1 MIIIDGGNAMF
12 LNNDKKDARKPGDY
26 FSEDLTP
33 EESAEA
39 LKRSVDSIGTYIL
52 EFIKSLRRKMTFE
65 EYLKETSDYIDE
77 LIIKTVQSELC
88 IKEYKQLKHEEYL
101 EMLRLEKLRRQCEA
115 VAPILP
121 RVVYDLILRN
131 GSIDCQD
138 AVDMCQ
144 RDERIKRNDEYIRC
158 QLSSDV
164 KQVLNELSDCGKI
177 GKVYIGNMYIYKN
190 ISDEGTHMSSVNIEL
205 SVE

>member
-1 MIIIDGGNAMF
+1 MGYIVVGILAGIILPIVAANTTLPVFLYVIMSLLGIALCIFSLFMFFNMI
-12 LNNDKKDARKPGDY
+12 
-26 FSEDLTP
+26 
-33 EESAEA
+33 
-39 LKRSVDSIGTYIL
+39 
-52 EFIKSLRRKMTFE
+52 
-65 EYLKETSDYIDE
+65 
-77 LIIKTVQSELC
+77 LC

-101 EMLRLEKLRRQCEA
+101 EMLRLEKLRRQWEA